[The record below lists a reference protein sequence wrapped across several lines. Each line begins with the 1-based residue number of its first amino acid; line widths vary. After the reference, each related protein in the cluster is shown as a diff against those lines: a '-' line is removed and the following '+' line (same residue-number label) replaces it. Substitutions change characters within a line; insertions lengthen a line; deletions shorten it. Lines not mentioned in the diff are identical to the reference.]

1 MADKKISEMDY
12 KQLAVDDQFPTI
24 NASSPTENFYA
35 LGGDIPI
42 LIGILQWNSSTIYT
56 PGQIVIYNGLK
67 TKGMFLVVTTTSAGN
82 SPDNLAGFNKFKSL
96 GLVYVENLNAAND
109 NIAYQRTGYINVSLT
124 GAAVNNFTI
133 YSDLITSS
141 TSYKVS
147 ATLFR
152 NQAPGSSVSEN
163 IVIKSL
169 GITAGSITFYV
180 EKSTAGA
187 LGGVRIAYT
196 IEG

>member
-35 LGGDIPI
+35 LGGDIPV

-56 PGQIVIYNGLK
+56 LGQIVIYNGLK

-141 TSYKVS
+141 TSHKVS